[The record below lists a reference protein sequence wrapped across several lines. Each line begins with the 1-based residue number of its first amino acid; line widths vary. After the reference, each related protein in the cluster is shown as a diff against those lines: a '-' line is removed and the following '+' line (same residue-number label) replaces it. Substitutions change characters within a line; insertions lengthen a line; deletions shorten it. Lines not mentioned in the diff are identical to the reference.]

1 MTRPRFSRA
10 DVVTAGVAIT
20 AERGLSS
27 LTLNAV
33 AERLGVQR
41 PSLYHHLPG
50 GVDELRNAVIDAVT
64 AVEPAEDDEAE
75 ADLMATEERS
85 LRRMAVAMG
94 PFPDVIAYLATEG
107 RDGHRPLQESD
118 RLARLLLAQEL
129 DTSPAEAFVI
139 AHAYLVGWIC
149 ALRQDAGAAE
159 TAGMPVLAQV
169 LRDAEDLDRGQ
180 VLMRGF
186 RALLAGLGAS
196 PGSPPNDVP
205 TAAEDDAAP

>member
-10 DVVTAGVAIT
+10 DVVAAGVAIT

-50 GVDELRNAVIDAVT
+50 GVDELRDAVIDAVT
-64 AVEPAEDDEAE
+64 AAEPDEDDEAE
-75 ADLMATEERS
+75 ADLLAAEERS
-85 LRRMAVAMG
+85 LRRMAAAMG
-94 PFPDVIAYLATEG
+94 PFSDVIAYLATQG
-107 RDGHRPLQESD
+107 RDGRRPLEESD
-118 RLARLLLAQEL
+118 RLARLLLDQEL

-159 TAGMPVLAQV
+159 TAGLPALAHV

-196 PGSPPNDVP
+196 PGPP
-205 TAAEDDAAP
+205 DDAPPAAGDDVAP